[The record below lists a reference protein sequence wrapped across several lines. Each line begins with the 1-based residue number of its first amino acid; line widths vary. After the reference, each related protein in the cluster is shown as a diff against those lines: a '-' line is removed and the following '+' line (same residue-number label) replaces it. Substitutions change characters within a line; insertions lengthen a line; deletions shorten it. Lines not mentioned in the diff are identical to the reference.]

1 MNAYPKKIKCAVFD
15 HIISTPAITCPIE
28 TLQEFFSEK
37 GIPLFVDGAHAI
49 NQIDVNMEQLKPAAY
64 FSNFHKWSYTPK
76 NAAFLYISDKFL
88 GTIRPALTGNFYG
101 QGTSK

>member
-1 MNAYPKKIKCAVFD
+1 VPAV
-15 HIISTPAITCPIE
+15 ICPIE
-28 TLQEFFSEK
+28 TLQVFFSEK

-49 NQIDVNMEQLKPAAY
+49 NQVEVNMAQLKPAAY

-88 GTIRPALTGNFYG
+88 SIIRPVLTGNLYG
-101 QGTSK
+101 QGAPK

>member
-15 HIISTPAITCPIE
+15 HIISVPAVICPVE

-37 GIPLFVDGAHAI
+37 GIPLFIDGAHAV
-49 NQIDVNMEQLKPAAY
+49 NQVEVNMAQLKPAAY

-76 NAAFLYISDKFL
+76 NAAFLYISDKYL
-88 GTIRPALTGNFYG
+88 SIIRPALTGNLYN
-101 QGTSK
+101 QGPSK